1 MKTKTLT
8 LRKQFLLKI
17 LSILLAIA
25 ILSGA
30 VQIYLMKEQIENQTY
45 QQAEAVASN
54 VLRGME
60 ETDLAT
66 KTIEHQIDLK
76 LVSYSKHI
84 ADLIKDKKQEGISN
98 KDLIEIRDELGLAG
112 ITIFSESNAKD
123 DIIGFASTEKEE
135 IGFSFKKAGFYE
147 IGKVLL
153 QTNDPKLP
161 GATYT
166 GKNIIVLPTAQSASH
181 KKKPTFYK
189 YAYYHV
195 PNTTYIINPYIE
207 ANEVYNY
214 LEIAGPNT
222 TINKL
227 VNENKIIEEIAVLNP
242 KVFKD
247 PSLEKNLYPPLKKVE
262 AGSFELQTDKF
273 KKLLSLPAIKKST
286 SIEEINGKKI
296 YKMFL
301 PFDENRVIYLALD
314 YGEMS
319 GPLYRHSIILIISS
333 LVSLIALF
341 LITAGFLNQIYEN
354 IQKII
359 RQIKLLENG
368 DLTSKSDVDDGSE
381 LDKLS
386 KSTNR
391 MADRLN
397 NLVRETQEH
406 ATKTQKL
413 SILLEAD
420 ASQSVERMY
429 EISTETTIKAREQ
442 LDEIIEFLDDIAQVL
457 QPNTDVDKVR
467 EILRKLEFMKKMA
480 KERTCATTEI
490 TITLS
495 DLLNSLHGQSSEL
508 SEISNTL
515 LEQIG
520 KFKL

>member
-1 MKTKTLT
+1 MKTKNLT
-8 LRKQFLLKI
+8 LRKQFLLKT
-17 LSILLAIA
+17 LTILLAIA
-25 ILSGA
+25 VLSGA
-30 VQIYLMKEQIENQTY
+30 VQIHLMKEQIESQTY
-45 QQAEAVASN
+45 QQAETVANN
-54 VLRGME
+54 VIRGIE

-84 ADLIKDKKQEGISN
+84 ADLIKNKKQDEITN
-98 KDLIEIRDELGLAG
+98 EDLKEIKDELGLAG
-112 ITIFSESNAKD
+112 ITVFTESDSKD
-123 DIIGFASTEKEE
+123 DIIGFAATEKEE
-135 IGFSFKKAGFYE
+135 IGFSFKEAGFYE

-153 QTNDPKLP
+153 QTNEPALP

-166 GKNIIVLPTAQSASH
+166 DKNIVVLPTAQSASH
-181 KKKPTFYK
+181 KDKPTFYK

-195 PNTTYIINPYIE
+195 PGTTYIINPYIE

-214 LEIAGPNT
+214 IEKAGPTT

-227 VNENKIIEEIAVLNP
+227 VNENKIIKEIAILNP
-242 KVFKD
+242 RVFRD
-247 PSLEKNLYPPLKKVE
+247 PSLGKKIFPPLKSIE
-262 AGSFELQTDKF
+262 AGSFKLQTDKF
-273 KKLLSLPAIKKST
+273 DKLLTLPTIKKST
-286 SIEEINGKKI
+286 YIEEINGKKI

-301 PFDENRVIYLALD
+301 PQDENRVIYLALD
-314 YGEMS
+314 YGKMS

-341 LITAGFLNQIYEN
+341 LLTARFLNQIYEN

-359 RQIKLLENG
+359 SQIKLLENG
-368 DLTSKSDVDDGSE
+368 DLTSKSDVDDRSE
-381 LDKLS
+381 LDNLS

-391 MADRLN
+391 MVDRLN

-413 SILLEAD
+413 SLLLEAD

-442 LDEIIEFLDDIAQVL
+442 LDEISEFLDDIAQVL
-457 QPNTDVDKVR
+457 QPNTHVDKVR
-467 EILRKLEFMKKMA
+467 EILEKLEFMKKMA
-480 KERTCATTEI
+480 KERTSATTDI

-508 SEISNTL
+508 SDISNTL